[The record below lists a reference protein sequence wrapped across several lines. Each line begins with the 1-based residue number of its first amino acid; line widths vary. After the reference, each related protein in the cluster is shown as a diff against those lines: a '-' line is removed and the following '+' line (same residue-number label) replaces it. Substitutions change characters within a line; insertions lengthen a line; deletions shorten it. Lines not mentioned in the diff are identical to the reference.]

1 MNLPN
6 RVLQARGNRRE
17 EGSERRGM
25 PVIPTSLL
33 QLQLSHPLPRGF
45 PQSKTAGEPPR
56 KRVREARN
64 GHHGAN
70 LYRIQFIHNH
80 VLRHARVLDPCVPG
94 KTYANADGQSN
105 SQENELAHLTSTR
118 SPPTAALSPMQPAT
132 AAAHFLRPSIKKVG
146 KKHRLKSVFF
156 FYILTNI

>member
-45 PQSKTAGEPPR
+45 PRISPIKNCRRAAAQ
-56 KRVREARN
+56 RVREARN

-132 AAAHFLRPSIKKVG
+132 AAAHFLRPSKKS
-146 KKHRLKSVFF
+146 R
-156 FYILTNI
+156 